1 MTARSAHAR
10 KLLSP
15 AYMTRLILVLFACLA
30 LLSGWLSIEGLP
42 RGVSAGPANG
52 EFMAAP
58 AHVSPVPCMSYAPY
72 RRKGDAPWHASRPIR
87 PEQIRE
93 DLRLLMPLTRCI
105 RTYGVEHGLE
115 AVPAVARELGFKVRL
130 GVWIGG
136 DRTGNQ
142 AHLEQAIALAREY
155 HDVVDLLVVGNEVLL
170 RGELPLHE
178 LTGLLDQARA
188 AQPAPV
194 AYADVWEFWQRHASE
209 LKSHVDVAAIHILP
223 YWEDHPVGID
233 HALAHV
239 KAVRHSM
246 QRELAPLPVWLAE
259 TGWPSAGRQ
268 RGAARPGLTEQAR
281 FVRQWAQEARPDD
294 NLIEAFD
301 QPWKRDLEGAMGGHW
316 GMLDAQGRAKFAWTG
331 ALPAAIALEPAL
343 AALLT
348 GALLG
353 GILGFYLA
361 TSTRLNPVEANQIEQ
376 VAPTDCAGKTE
387 PTQKQ
392 AIFAFAGGL
401 AGACRAA
408 HPGADRDDPDLGP
421 NSDRNRC
428 RLGLCTA
435 VPARCR
441 PGFVSE
447 HGGPRRAPPAGLHD
461 VALAVDRRA
470 GIGPGAR
477 RSLQTAG
484 VASADRPLGCF
495 SAAHGATVLPCRT
508 LDAASLCSARN
519 PIHRAA
525 RGQLVPDLQRF
536 ADSSGRLG
544 QYAGALLRARLGAA
558 RAGGSASI
566 ADGGQARPCGS
577 CGKHADDGA
586 MQSGAGVTASSQART
601 SRQDVSSIQSRAS
614 LKGGGLQKT

>member
-1 MTARSAHAR
+1 
-10 KLLSP
+10 
-15 AYMTRLILVLFACLA
+15 MTRLILVLFACLA
-30 LLSGWLSIEGLP
+30 LLSGWLSIEGQP
-42 RGVSAGPANG
+42 RGVSADPANG

-392 AIFAFAGGL
+392 AIFALAGGL
-401 AGACRAA
+401 AGAC
-408 HPGADRDDPDLGP
+408 LGP
-421 NSDRNRC
+421 LILAQTEMILIWGRTPIEIVAASAYALLC
-428 RLGLCTA
+428 LLGA
-435 VPARCR
+435 V
-441 PGFVSE
+441 
-447 HGGPRRAPPAGLHD
+447 L
-461 VALAVDRRA
+461 ALYQSMVGR
-470 GIGPGAR
+470 GAR
-477 RSLQTAG
+477 RLQVFMTLLLLSTAGLALALVLDGRYRPLVWPLLIAPSVAFLLPTAQPFFLAGRSTLRHSVLLGIRYTALLGVSLCLICSVLLIHQEGWANTQALYCALAWVLLALGGLRQLRMAARSARAG
-484 VASADRPLGCF
+484 VAENTRTMG
-495 SAAHGATVLPCRT
+495 PC
-508 LDAASLCSARN
+508 N
-519 PIHRAA
+519 RA
-525 RGQLVPDLQRF
+525 QE
-536 ADSSGRLG
+536 
-544 QYAGALLRARLGAA
+544 
-558 RAGGSASI
+558 
-566 ADGGQARPCGS
+566 
-577 CGKHADDGA
+577 
-586 MQSGAGVTASSQART
+586 
-601 SRQDVSSIQSRAS
+601 
-614 LKGGGLQKT
+614 